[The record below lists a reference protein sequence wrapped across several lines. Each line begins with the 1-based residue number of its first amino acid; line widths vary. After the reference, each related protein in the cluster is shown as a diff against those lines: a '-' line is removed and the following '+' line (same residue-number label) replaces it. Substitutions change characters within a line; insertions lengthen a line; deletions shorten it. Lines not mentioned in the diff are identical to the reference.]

1 MYSLA
6 WPWVLLALP
15 LPIIVRKLLPAS
27 RSIAEAGLRVPT
39 LRGFET
45 LKDRSDAEQLLN
57 WRFWVAVLAWLLLV
71 VAAARP
77 ERIGDEIDVPVSGRN
92 LMLAV
97 DLSGSMDQ
105 KDFELGSR
113 RVDRL
118 TATKAVA
125 SDFIARR
132 EGDRIG
138 LILFGE
144 RAYLQVPLTL
154 DRETVKVLLLEA
166 FIGLAGEK
174 TAIGDAITLAVRRV
188 HEQPDEAGE
197 QVLVLLTDGA
207 NTAGEV
213 DPLKAAE
220 LAQQVGLRIYTIGIG
235 AEQLEVSSLIGG
247 RRSINPSADLD
258 EATLTQ
264 IADLTGGR
272 YFRATDTASLQD
284 IYRLVDELEPV
295 EEPESGFRPVQSLYY
310 YPLGAAFALATLL
323 SLVSL
328 LHELR
333 VRLTVRRSLKVR
345 SECRLTFTGCVPN
358 GCWLSRWWS
367 WSPFCWDVATWARAI
382 GSRSLIAR

>member
-1 MYSLA
+1 MWSLA

-15 LPIIVRKLLPAS
+15 LPLIANKLLPES
-27 RSIAEAGLRVPT
+27 PDLRDAGLHVPS
-39 LRGFET
+39 LSGFAM
-45 LKDRSDAEQLLN
+45 LIDRSQAEQLLN
-57 WRFWVAVLAWLLLV
+57 WRLWLAVIAWILLV
-71 VAAARP
+71 IAAARP
-77 ERIGDEIDVPVSGRN
+77 ERIGDELDVPVSGRN

-105 KDFELGSR
+105 KDFVLGGR

-125 SDFIARR
+125 SDFISRR

-154 DRETVKVLLLEA
+154 DRETVKILLLES

-174 TAIGDAITLAVRRV
+174 TAIGDAITLAVKRI
-188 HEQPDEAGE
+188 HDQEIDAGE

-213 DPLKAAE
+213 PPLKAAQ
-220 LAQQVGLRIYTIGIG
+220 LAAQVGLRIYTIGIG

-247 RRSINPSADLD
+247 RRNINPSADLD
-258 EATLTQ
+258 EKTLTG
-264 IADLTGGR
+264 IAELTGGR
-272 YFRATDTASLQD
+272 YFRAVDTAALQD

-295 EEPESGFRPVQSLYY
+295 ARPEAGFRPVKSLYY
-310 YPLGAAFALATLL
+310 LPLAGAFALAAFLII
-323 SLVSL
+323 VSL
-328 LHELR
+328 WQNLVVGRHSR
-333 VRLTVRRSLKVR
+333 VQT
-345 SECRLTFTGCVPN
+345 
-358 GCWLSRWWS
+358 
-367 WSPFCWDVATWARAI
+367 DVV
-382 GSRSLIAR
+382 

>member
-1 MYSLA
+1 MWSLA
-6 WPWVLLALP
+6 WPWALLALP
-15 LPIIVRKLLPAS
+15 LPWLLRRLLPEARDLS
-27 RSIAEAGLRVPT
+27 EAGLRVPS
-39 LRGFET
+39 LSGFET
-45 LKDRSDAEQLLN
+45 LRDRSAVEQMLN
-57 WRFWVAVLAWLLLV
+57 WRFWIAVLAWCLLV
-71 VAAARP
+71 LAAARP
-77 ERIGDEIDVPVSGRN
+77 ERVGDELEVPVAGRN

-105 KDFELGSR
+105 KDFELAGR

-154 DRETVKVLLLEA
+154 DRDTVRTLLLEA

-188 HEQPDEAGE
+188 HEQEANEGE

-213 DPLKAAE
+213 PPLKAAE

-235 AEQLEVSSLIGG
+235 AESMDVSSLIGG
-247 RRSINPSADLD
+247 RRAINPSADLD
-258 EATLTQ
+258 EETLTA
-264 IADLTGGR
+264 IAQQTGGR

-284 IYRLVDELEPV
+284 IYALVDELEPV
-295 EEPESGFRPVQSLYY
+295 EEPESGFRPVKSYY
-310 YPLGAAFALATLL
+310 YWPLGMAFALVGVLALA
-323 SLVSL
+323 SL
-328 LHELR
+328 LQRVVLR
-333 VRLTVRRSLKVR
+333 H
-345 SECRLTFTGCVPN
+345 
-358 GCWLSRWWS
+358 
-367 WSPFCWDVATWARAI
+367 RA
-382 GSRSLIAR
+382 GVHAHAG

>member
-1 MYSLA
+1 MWSLA
-6 WPWVLLALP
+6 WPWALLALP
-15 LPIIVRKLLPAS
+15 LPF
-27 RSIAEAGLRVPT
+27 IARYLMSEAKGLSEAGLRVPSIESFST
-39 LRGFET
+39 LR
-45 LKDRSDAEQLLN
+45 DRSGSEQLLN
-57 WRFWVAVLAWLLLV
+57 WRFWLAALAWILLV
-71 VAAARP
+71 LAAARP
-77 ERIGDEIDVPVSGRN
+77 ERIGEELDVPVAGRN

-105 KDFELGSR
+105 KDFELAGR

-125 SDFIARR
+125 SDFIERR

-154 DRETVKVLLLEA
+154 DRKTVNILLMEA

-188 HEQPDEAGE
+188 HEQERDEGD

-213 DPLKAAE
+213 QPIKAAE

-235 AEQLEVSSLIGG
+235 ADQLEVASLIGG
-247 RRSINPSADLD
+247 RRRINPSADLD
-258 EATLTQ
+258 EDTLTQ
-264 IADLTGGR
+264 IAALTGGR

-284 IYRLVDELEPV
+284 IYKLVDELEPV
-295 EEPESGFRPVQSLYY
+295 EEPESGFRPVKSYY
-310 YPLGAAFALATLL
+310 FYPLGLALGLVLAM

-328 LHELR
+328 LQRLAL
-333 VRLTVRRSLKVR
+333 RLTREEQVDAS
-345 SECRLTFTGCVPN
+345 
-358 GCWLSRWWS
+358 
-367 WSPFCWDVATWARAI
+367 
-382 GSRSLIAR
+382 

>member
-1 MYSLA
+1 MWSLA
-6 WPWVLLALP
+6 WPWALLALP
-15 LPIIVRKLLPAS
+15 LPLIARALLPEA
-27 RSIAEAGLRVPT
+27 RGLAEAGLRVPT
-39 LRGFET
+39 LASFES
-45 LKDRSDAEQLLN
+45 LRDRSKMEQFVN
-57 WRFWVAVLAWLLLV
+57 WRFWVAVVAWLLLV
-71 VAAARP
+71 LAAARP
-77 ERIGDEIDVPVSGRN
+77 ERIGDEVDVPVSGRN

-105 KDFELGSR
+105 KDFELGNR

-125 SDFIARR
+125 SDFISRR

-154 DRETVKVLLLEA
+154 DRETVRILLLEA

-188 HEQPDEAGE
+188 HEQPEDAGD

-213 DPLKAAE
+213 DPIKAAE
-220 LAQQVGLRIYTIGIG
+220 LAQLIGLRIYTIGIG

-247 RRSINPSADLD
+247 RRRINPSADLD
-258 EATLTQ
+258 EETLTQ
-264 IADLTGGR
+264 IANLTGGR

-284 IYRLVDELEPV
+284 IYALVDELEPV
-295 EEPESGFRPVQSLYY
+295 EEPESGFRPVKSLFYW
-310 YPLGAAFALATLL
+310 PLAGAFVLASLL
-323 SLVSL
+323 CLVSL
-328 LHELR
+328 AHEIR
-333 VRLTVRRSLKVR
+333 VR
-345 SECRLTFTGCVPN
+345 
-358 GCWLSRWWS
+358 
-367 WSPFCWDVATWARAI
+367 RAAEAQSHA
-382 GSRSLIAR
+382 G

>member
-1 MYSLA
+1 MWSLA
-6 WPWVLLALP
+6 WPWALIALP
-15 LPIIVRKLLPAS
+15 LPLIFRSLLPAAKGLS
-27 RSIAEAGLRVPT
+27 EAGLRVPSVASFST
-39 LRGFET
+39 LT
-45 LKDRSDAEQLLN
+45 DRSDAELLLN
-57 WRFWVAVLAWLLLV
+57 WRLWVAALAWILLV

-77 ERIGDEIDVPVSGRN
+77 ERVGDELELPVAGRN

-105 KDFELGSR
+105 KDFELGGR

-125 SDFIARR
+125 SDFISRR

-154 DRETVKVLLLEA
+154 DRETVNVLLMEA

-174 TAIGDAITLAVRRV
+174 TAIGDAITLAVRRI
-188 HEQPDEAGE
+188 HEQEKDEGE

-213 DPLKAAE
+213 EPVKAAQ

-247 RRSINPSADLD
+247 RRRINPSADLD
-258 EATLTQ
+258 EETLTA

-284 IYRLVDELEPV
+284 IYKLVDELEPV
-295 EEPESGFRPVQSLYY
+295 EEPESGFRPVKSFYY
-310 YPLGAAFALATLL
+310 YPLGTALGLVGLMTLI
-323 SLVSL
+323 SL
-328 LHELR
+328 LKR
-333 VRLTVRRSLKVR
+333 FAVRRSAEVQ
-345 SECRLTFTGCVPN
+345 TNAG
-358 GCWLSRWWS
+358 
-367 WSPFCWDVATWARAI
+367 
-382 GSRSLIAR
+382 

>member
-1 MYSLA
+1 
-6 WPWVLLALP
+6 
-15 LPIIVRKLLPAS
+15 
-27 RSIAEAGLRVPT
+27 
-39 LRGFET
+39 
-45 LKDRSDAEQLLN
+45 LLN

-71 VAAARP
+71 LAAARP
-77 ERIGDEIDVPVSGRN
+77 ERIGDELDVPVSGRN
-92 LMLAV
+92 LVLAV

-105 KDFELGSR
+105 KDFELGNR

-125 SDFIARR
+125 SDFISRR

-154 DRETVKVLLLEA
+154 DRETVKILLLEA

-188 HEQPDEAGE
+188 HEQSADEGD

-213 DPLKAAE
+213 EPLKAAE

-247 RRSINPSADLD
+247 RRRINPSADLD
-258 EATLTQ
+258 EETLTG
-264 IADLTGGR
+264 IAELTGGR

-295 EEPESGFRPVQSLYY
+295 EEPESGFRPVKSLYFW
-310 YPLGAAFALATLL
+310 PLGGAFV
-323 SLVSL
+323 LVSMMCLVNL
-328 LHELR
+328 LQRMALR
-333 VRLTVRRSLKVR
+333 RRAEVQISA
-345 SECRLTFTGCVPN
+345 G
-358 GCWLSRWWS
+358 
-367 WSPFCWDVATWARAI
+367 
-382 GSRSLIAR
+382 

>member
-1 MYSLA
+1 MWSLA
-6 WPWVLLALP
+6 WPWALLALP
-15 LPIIVRKLLPAS
+15 LPLIVRRLLPEARGLS
-27 RSIAEAGLRVPT
+27 EAGLRVPNLT
-39 LRGFET
+39 SFET

-57 WRFWVAVLAWLLLV
+57 WRVWVAVLAWCLLV
-71 VAAARP
+71 LAAARP
-77 ERIGDEIDVPVSGRN
+77 ERIGDELDVPVAGRN

-105 KDFELGSR
+105 KDFELAGR

-125 SDFIARR
+125 SDFIERR

-154 DRETVKVLLLEA
+154 DRDTVKILLLEA
-166 FIGLAGEK
+166 EIGLAGEK

-188 HEQPDEAGE
+188 HEQEKDAGE

-207 NTAGEV
+207 NTAGQV
-213 DPLKAAE
+213 QPLKAAE

-235 AEQLEVSSLIGG
+235 AETMDVSSLVGG
-247 RRSINPSADLD
+247 RRAINPSADLD

-264 IADLTGGR
+264 IAQLTGGR

-284 IYRLVDELEPV
+284 IYALLDELEPV
-295 EEPESGFRPVQSLYY
+295 EEPESGFRPVKSYFFW
-310 YPLGAAFALATLL
+310 PLGASLALVGVLCLAALL
-323 SLVSL
+323 QRAV
-328 LHELR
+328 LR
-333 VRLTVRRSLKVR
+333 RRAEVQAHA
-345 SECRLTFTGCVPN
+345 G
-358 GCWLSRWWS
+358 
-367 WSPFCWDVATWARAI
+367 
-382 GSRSLIAR
+382 

>member
-15 LPIIVRKLLPAS
+15 LPIIVRMLLPAS

-45 LKDRSDAEQLLN
+45 LQGRSDTEQLLN

-188 HEQPDEAGE
+188 HEQADEAGE

-310 YPLGAAFALATLL
+310 YPLGAALALVALL
-323 SLVSL
+323 TLVSL
-328 LHELR
+328 LNELR
-333 VRLTVRRSLKVR
+333 VRRSIKVQANA
-345 SECRLTFTGCVPN
+345 G
-358 GCWLSRWWS
+358 
-367 WSPFCWDVATWARAI
+367 
-382 GSRSLIAR
+382 

>member
-1 MYSLA
+1 MWSLA

-15 LPIIVRKLLPAS
+15 LPIILRRLLSEATGLS
-27 RSIAEAGLRVPT
+27 EAGLRVPSIDS
-39 LRGFET
+39 FST
-45 LKDRSDAEQLLN
+45 LKDRSGTEQLYN
-57 WRFWVAVLAWLLLV
+57 WRFWIAVIAWILLV
-71 VAAARP
+71 LAAARP
-77 ERIGDEIDVPVSGRN
+77 ERIGEELDVPVAGRN
-92 LMLAV
+92 LMVAV

-105 KDFELGSR
+105 KDFELAGR

-125 SDFIARR
+125 SDFIERR

-154 DRETVKVLLLEA
+154 DRETVNILLMEA

-188 HEQPDEAGE
+188 HEQDDSEGD

-213 DPLKAAE
+213 QPVKAAE

-235 AEQLEVSSLIGG
+235 AEQLEVSSLVGG
-247 RRSINPSADLD
+247 RRRINPSADLD
-258 EATLTQ
+258 EDTLTQ
-264 IADLTGGR
+264 IASLTGGR

-284 IYRLVDELEPV
+284 IYKLVDELEPV
-295 EEPESGFRPVQSLYY
+295 EEPESGFRPVKSYFY
-310 YPLGAAFALATLL
+310 YPLGLAVLLVALM

-328 LHELR
+328 IERAVLRRASGVSHELR
-333 VRLTVRRSLKVR
+333 FV
-345 SECRLTFTGCVPN
+345 
-358 GCWLSRWWS
+358 
-367 WSPFCWDVATWARAI
+367 
-382 GSRSLIAR
+382 

>member
-1 MYSLA
+1 MWSLA
-6 WPWVLLALP
+6 WPWALIALP
-15 LPIIVRKLLPAS
+15 LPLIIRHLLPEAKGLS
-27 RSIAEAGLRVPT
+27 EAGLRVPNVDS
-39 LRGFET
+39 FST
-45 LKDRSDAEQLLN
+45 LKDRSGKEQLFN
-57 WRFWVAVLAWLLLV
+57 WRSWVAALAWILLV
-71 VAAARP
+71 IGAARP
-77 ERIGDEIDVPVSGRN
+77 ERIGDELDVPVAGRN

-105 KDFELGSR
+105 KDFELAGR

-125 SDFIARR
+125 SDFIERR

-154 DRETVKVLLLEA
+154 DRETVNILLMEA

-188 HEQPDEAGE
+188 HEQKEDIGD

-213 DPLKAAE
+213 QPVKAAE

-235 AEQLEVSSLIGG
+235 AEQLEVSSLVGG
-247 RRSINPSADLD
+247 RRRINPSADLD
-258 EATLTQ
+258 EETLTK

-284 IYRLVDELEPV
+284 IYKLVDELEPV
-295 EEPESGFRPVQSLYY
+295 EEPESGFRPIKSYY
-310 YPLGAAFALATLL
+310 FYPLGLAVALAGLL
-323 SLVSL
+323 AIISL
-328 LHELR
+328 LQRSVLR
-333 VRLTVRRSLKVR
+333 RA
-345 SECRLTFTGCVPN
+345 SEVQINAG
-358 GCWLSRWWS
+358 
-367 WSPFCWDVATWARAI
+367 
-382 GSRSLIAR
+382 

>member
-1 MYSLA
+1 MWSLA
-6 WPWVLLALP
+6 WPWALMAIVLP
-15 LPIIVRKLLPAS
+15 LIFRYLLPEAKGLS
-27 RSIAEAGLRVPT
+27 EAGLRVPSVES
-39 LRGFET
+39 FST
-45 LKDRSDAEQLLN
+45 LKDRSGTEQLGN
-57 WRFWVAVLAWLLLV
+57 WRFWLASVAWILLV
-71 VAAARP
+71 LAAARP
-77 ERIGDEIDVPVSGRN
+77 ERIGDELDVPVAGRN

-105 KDFELGSR
+105 KDFELAGR

-125 SDFIARR
+125 SDFIERR

-154 DRETVKVLLLEA
+154 DRKTVNILLMEA

-188 HEQPDEAGE
+188 HEAKKDVGD

-213 DPLKAAE
+213 QPLKAAE

-235 AEQLEVSSLIGG
+235 AEQLEVASLIGG
-247 RRSINPSADLD
+247 RRRINPSADLD
-258 EATLTQ
+258 EDTLTE
-264 IADLTGGR
+264 IARLTGGR

-284 IYRLVDELEPV
+284 IYKLVDELEPV
-295 EEPESGFRPVQSLYY
+295 EEPESGFRPVKSYY
-310 YPLGAAFALATLL
+310 FYPLGAAVGLVALM

-328 LHELR
+328 LQRLALR
-333 VRLTVRRSLKVR
+333 RRR
-345 SECRLTFTGCVPN
+345 E
-358 GCWLSRWWS
+358 
-367 WSPFCWDVATWARAI
+367 VAVNA
-382 GSRSLIAR
+382 S

>member
-1 MYSLA
+1 MWSLA
-6 WPWVLLALP
+6 WPWVLAALP
-15 LPIIVRKLLPAS
+15 LPLILRQFLPEAKGLS
-27 RSIAEAGLRVPT
+27 EAGLRVPS
-39 LRGFET
+39 LDSFST
-45 LKDRSDAEQLLN
+45 LKDRSGTEQLFN
-57 WRFWVAVLAWLLLV
+57 WRFWAAALAWILLV
-71 VAAARP
+71 LAAARP
-77 ERIGDEIDVPVSGRN
+77 ERIGDELDVPVAGRN
-92 LMLAV
+92 LMVAV

-105 KDFELGSR
+105 KDFELAGL

-125 SDFIARR
+125 SDFIERR

-154 DRETVKVLLLEA
+154 DRKTVNILLMES

-188 HEQPDEAGE
+188 HEQEEEAGD

-213 DPLKAAE
+213 QPIKAAE

-247 RRSINPSADLD
+247 RRRINPSADLD
-258 EATLTQ
+258 EDTLTQ
-264 IADLTGGR
+264 IAALTGGK

-284 IYRLVDELEPV
+284 IYKLVDELEPV
-295 EEPESGFRPVQSLYY
+295 EEPESGFRPVKSYYY
-310 YPLGAAFALATLL
+310 YPLGLAVGLVTLM
-323 SLVSL
+323 SLISL
-328 LHELR
+328 LQRLALR
-333 VRLTVRRSLKVR
+333 R
-345 SECRLTFTGCVPN
+345 
-358 GCWLSRWWS
+358 
-367 WSPFCWDVATWARAI
+367 AREVQVNA
-382 GSRSLIAR
+382 G